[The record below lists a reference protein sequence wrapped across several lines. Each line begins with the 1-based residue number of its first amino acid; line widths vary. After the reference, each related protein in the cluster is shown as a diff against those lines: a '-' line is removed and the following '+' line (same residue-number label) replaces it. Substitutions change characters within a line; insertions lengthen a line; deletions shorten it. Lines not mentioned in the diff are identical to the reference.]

1 MKDNKSIELRY
12 CEVDFSLNFLSS
24 LSFDILPTFL
34 FRSVLGNELKKM
46 ACIFP
51 ENHCASCSLKNTC
64 AYSLVFESPISKD
77 NKILPGRNFA
87 GHPFVLYSPVPIGR
101 KVHSLSLRITVFGK
115 AIEYVPYI
123 YYALKRAGEKG
134 ILRDRVRY
142 TIESVRVG
150 GDQVTDSTGTINPDI
165 KVELWNFKKGKANT
179 EGVIKINFLTPVR
192 LKIQGSYTTE
202 ISVLDFFNASWRR
215 AAQLVS
221 LYGNSTDGFSYFPSE
236 NIEMRSNDTR
246 WVDLDRWSSRQQ
258 RNMKLGGI
266 IGNIEIGGKFSEED
280 YSILKFD
287 EIFHV
292 GKNTGFGLGKINIE
306 RIK

>member
-1 MKDNKSIELRY
+1 MKYRKSIEVRY
-12 CEVDFSLNFLSS
+12 SQITFSLNFISA
-24 LSFDILPTFL
+24 LSFDIFPTFL

-51 ENHCASCSLKNTC
+51 EKHCASCSLKNTC

-87 GHPFVLYSPVPIGR
+87 GHPFVLYSPVPIWHT
-101 KVHSLSLRITVFGK
+101 VHSIDLHITVFGK
-115 AIEYVPYI
+115 AIEYIPYI

-142 TIESVRVG
+142 TIDDVRAG
-150 GDQVTDSTGTINPDI
+150 SDQITDGAGTINPEF
-165 KVELWNFKKGKANT
+165 KVELWNFNQGEAGT
-179 EGVIKINFLTPVR
+179 EGRIKIRFLTPAR
-192 LKIQGSYTTE
+192 MKIKGSYTNNF
-202 ISVLDFFNASWRR
+202 SVQDFFNTSWRR
-215 AAQLVS
+215 ASQLVS
-221 LYGNSTDGFSYFPSE
+221 LYGNSNDGFSYFPSE
-236 NIEMRSNDTR
+236 NIKMLSNDTR
-246 WVDLDRWSSRQQ
+246 WVDLDRWSSRQR

-266 IGNIEIGGKFSEED
+266 IGNIEIGGKFSEGD
-280 YSILKFD
+280 FSILRFD